1 MALRGHILTQPREI
15 GGILTSTDHQQ
26 KLAILSRSW
35 SCPHCGL
42 QHAHLVPGSNSTI
55 LNSGVGELSRSAY
68 RGFTV
73 DINAEGRIDTE
84 RLISLAE
91 SEGLKEVQLMTR
103 SFRQKNIAKSLRHKK
118 QRLQL
123 LRSIFF
129 SLFVGFA
136 VFFFQFW
143 SIGNHS
149 PSRKSFD
156 SNALIW

>member
-15 GGILTSTDHQQ
+15 GGILTSAEHQQ

-35 SCPHCGL
+35 SCPHCGV
-42 QHAHLVPGSNSTI
+42 QHAHLVPGSNIS
-55 LNSGVGELSRSAY
+55 LRNSDLGDLTRSPY

-73 DINAEGRIDTE
+73 DINADGKIDTE
-84 RLISLAE
+84 KLISLAE
-91 SEGLKEVQLMTR
+91 SEGLKGLNLVTR
-103 SFRQKNIAKSLRHKK
+103 NFRKKMIAKSTRQKK

-123 LRSIFF
+123 FRSIFL

-136 VFFFQFW
+136 VFFFQVW
-143 SIGNHS
+143 SISSQN

-156 SNALIW
+156 SKTFAW

>member
-42 QHAHLVPGSNSTI
+42 QHAQLVPGSNATL
-55 LNSGVGELSRSAY
+55 LNSGVGELSRSIY

-73 DINAEGRIDTE
+73 DIDSEGEIDTA

-91 SEGLKEVQLMTR
+91 SVGLQEIKLVTR
-103 SFRQKNIAKSLRHKK
+103 NFRRQNIAKSLRQKK
-118 QRLQL
+118 QRLHL

-129 SLFVGFA
+129 SIFVGFA
-136 VFFFQFW
+136 IFFFQFW
-143 SIGNHS
+143 SLGSHS

>member
-91 SEGLKEVQLMTR
+91 SEGLKEARLLTR
-103 SFRQKNIAKSLRHKK
+103 NFRQKNIAKSLRHKK